1 MSPGEIALFAVMCL
15 FSVVS
20 IVGFPRTRK
29 IKQLEQQLADTKRE
43 RDAVRSEL
51 MSAMKRY
58 TDMMSLARR
67 AIDNAEF
74 WKRKA
79 QGRPAAVSSLT
90 REQINRLLQL
100 CHPDKH
106 GGKQSAVEATQML
119 LKMRN

>member
-1 MSPGEIALFAVMCL
+1 MTGGEIALFVVMSL

-20 IVGFPRTRK
+20 IVGFPRVRK
-29 IKQLEQQLADTKRE
+29 IKRLEQQLAVAKRE
-43 RDAVRSEL
+43 RDRARAELAEAMQLVRQ
-51 MSAMKRY
+51 
-58 TDMMSLARR
+58 

-74 WKRKA
+74 WKRKT
-79 QGRPAAVSSLT
+79 QSRSPAVPNNPFT